1 MELFEYLYRQSHLL
15 RIYERSAIAELRYF
29 VLTNSVQLN
38 SFLLFEIAKSSQI
51 NAYKGINL
59 KLLNALIA
67 HRLSARITKPFAGKQ
82 VLRSSLLLAY
92 HTPTQDP
99 YGQAPLCSDGSLA
112 GLSSVSLLE
121 GVPSQPLRLCKNIR

>member
-15 RIYERSAIAELRYF
+15 RIYECSAIAELRYF

-51 NAYKGINL
+51 NACKGINL

-67 HRLSARITKPFAGKQ
+67 HRLSARITKPFAGKSRFCDH
-82 VLRSSLLLAY
+82 LYYWRITRLHRT
-92 HTPTQDP
+92 HTVRQPCAVTD
-99 YGQAPLCSDGSLA
+99 
-112 GLSSVSLLE
+112 
-121 GVPSQPLRLCKNIR
+121 PLRGCLPSHFLNHSPLRQVKLQAG